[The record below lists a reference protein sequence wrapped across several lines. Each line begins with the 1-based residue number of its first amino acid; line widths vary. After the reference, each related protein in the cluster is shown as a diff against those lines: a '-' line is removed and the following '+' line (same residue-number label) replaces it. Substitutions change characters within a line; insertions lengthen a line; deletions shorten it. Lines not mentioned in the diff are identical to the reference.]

1 MPGLEIY
8 DRALPYSYA
17 PGVFPAL
24 VCLERRP
31 QCVRRLLI
39 HSQSDRNEGVR
50 ALARRCEA
58 QGVRVESADRVLRR
72 ISGKDNCY
80 AAIVFEKTRDELE
93 KARSHVVLHHPSDMG
108 NLGTILR
115 SLLGFG
121 LIDLAVIRPAA
132 DPFDPRVV
140 RASMGA
146 LFGLRLREYEDFEA
160 YRAEH
165 PDHAL
170 YPFMLDAS
178 VPLDAAVRDKRTPY
192 ALVFGNEASG
202 LPADFAQMGRPVRIA
217 HSADIDSLNLAVA
230 VSIAA
235 YAFTTGEGEGTP

>member
-1 MPGLEIY
+1 MPGLEVY

-24 VCLERRP
+24 VCLEQRP

-39 HSQSDRNEGVR
+39 HSQSERSEGVQT
-50 ALARRCEA
+50 LVRRCEE
-58 QGVRVESADRVLRR
+58 QGVRIETADRVLRR

-80 AAIVFEKTRDELE
+80 AAIVFEKEQASLMRGRD
-93 KARSHVVLHHPSDMG
+93 HVVLHRPSDMG

-121 LIDLAVIRPAA
+121 LTDLAIIRPAA

-160 YRAEH
+160 YRADH
-165 PDHAL
+165 PDHVL

-178 VPLDAAVRDKRTPY
+178 VPLEAAVRDLQTPY
-192 ALVFGNEASG
+192 ALIFGNEASG
-202 LPADFAQMGRPVRIA
+202 LPADFVQMGRPVRIA
-217 HSADIDSLNLAVA
+217 HSAAIDSLNLAVA

-235 YAFTTGEGEGTP
+235 YAFTTREGEETP

>member
-1 MPGLEIY
+1 MSGLEGY

-24 VCLERRP
+24 VSLERRP
-31 QCVRRLLI
+31 QCARRLLI
-39 HSQSDRNEGVR
+39 HSQSGRNEGVED
-50 ALARRCEA
+50 LVRRCEA
-58 QGVRVESADRVLRR
+58 LGVRIETADRVLRR
-72 ISGKDNCY
+72 VSGKDNCY
-80 AAIVFEKTRDELE
+80 AAIVFEKEQDALLKE
-93 KARSHVVLHHPSDMG
+93 RSHVVLHHPSDMG

-121 LIDLAVIRPAA
+121 LTDLAVIRPAA

-146 LFGLRLREYEDFEA
+146 LFGLRLKEYEDFGA
-160 YRAEH
+160 YRADY
-165 PDHAL
+165 PNHAL

-178 VPLDAAVRDKRTPY
+178 VPLETAVRDKHAPY
-192 ALVFGNEASG
+192 ALIFGNEASG
-202 LPADFAQMGRPVRIA
+202 LPADFAQTGRPVRIA
-217 HSADIDSLNLAVA
+217 HSAAIDSLNLAVA

-235 YAFTTGEGEGTP
+235 YAFTNGEEGTP